1 MSTYSLITEK
11 LTGAGQTWKD
21 LTAALGLPAQ
31 YAYNW
36 KGKVN
41 KSYMHRLK
49 GIGAFLQVSVEELNA
64 AASKEEKSVVEAEA
78 TRIRNAQARAGGEKA
93 AKAAKPKAPKVAEPG
108 KAAAKPAKEPT
119 KADKATKAAEAA
131 KPDKAAKE
139 AKVAEP
145 GKAAAKAPTT
155 YTEKTMEQLLADLFV
170 IFVGLSHQSQVELIN
185 IASQMEKEKG

>member
-11 LTGAGQTWKD
+11 LEGAGQTWKD
-21 LTAALGLPAQ
+21 LTAALGLPPQ

-36 KGKVN
+36 KAGVN
-41 KSYMHRLK
+41 KSYMHRLP
-49 GIGAFLQVSVEELNA
+49 GIAKYLQVSVGRLEA
-64 AASKEEKSVVEAEA
+64 AASKEEKSAVKAEEV
-78 TRIRNAQARAGGEKA
+78 RIRNVLARAGGEKA

-108 KAAAKPAKEPT
+108 KAAAKPAKEP

-145 GKAAAKAPTT
+145 GKAAAKATTT